1 MKHKIFAA
9 AFLAVA
15 VASAFL
21 TTTSAATTTP
31 IPCEKSLSDL
41 KTAIA
46 SAKVSNA
53 DTAKVADLEGK
64 ALERCK
70 ADDDAG
76 ADAFFAD
83 AMKLL
88 GK

>member
-1 MKHKIFAA
+1 VNNKVIFAA
-9 AFLAVA
+9 AL
-15 VASAFL
+15 SAIVVISSL
-21 TTTSAATTTP
+21 PSVTLAATSP
-31 IPCEKSLSDL
+31 VPCEKSLSDL
-41 KTAIA
+41 KAA
-46 SAKVSNA
+46 LANAKLSAA
-53 DTAKVADLEGK
+53 DTAKATDLEGK
-64 ALERCK
+64 GLERCK